1 MKRIRAWLIRI
12 VLVLLI
18 LVIVVASAGIV
29 LVRRTWPEVS
39 GTLTAPGLAAS
50 VTVIRDRWGVPHIY
64 AQNEHDLFFAQGYVH
79 AQDRLWQI
87 EIDRRIA
94 SGTLSEILGS
104 ETVQS
109 DRLLRTVGMRRM
121 AEQTWATL
129 DQDHRAILEAYSAG
143 VNNYID
149 THRNRLP
156 LEFTLLGVDPAPL
169 TPIDM
174 LAWANLLAFHEDL
187 NFKYELWLARFISE
201 LGETRAR
208 QLLPAYADVSPLIIP
223 PKTSGQAGAASFA
236 IPSGVGNYNWLR
248 AASAGAHTGV
258 AGWASDLSGGLN
270 SNNWSISGSRTT
282 SGKPILANDPHLPL
296 ALPFSLYENDLHGGR
311 FNTSGFTFPGIPLV
325 LFGHNQRIAWGIT
338 NTSADVEDA
347 YIEKLDDPQNPTQY
361 EFMGAWR
368 KLEIA
373 PETILV
379 KGEDPVRFNVLLTRH
394 GPIMNDVL
402 KGGSWV
408 EPLTAP
414 DGQPISMHWNLYEGS
429 TNLTGLV
436 AINLASNWGEFR
448 AAVQHWDSI
457 SENFAYADV
466 DGNIGY
472 QMAGRIPIRA
482 PGDQGT
488 VPKPGWTDQYEWRG
502 FIPFDQLPSMLNP
515 QRGFISTA
523 NNRIVSD
530 EYPYWLSN
538 LWDVG
543 YRAKRLD
550 DLLSATSSATIEDMQ
565 RIQADTYSPPAEILR
580 PYLAAVQPQNE
591 VQTRALAAVNAWD
604 LNCTTGAVGPAIYET
619 WFRFLLEDTIRDTY
633 GEVRAENMDDL
644 TINKQ
649 TLMMIKAMADPNDPW
664 FQGANRSRDDLVR
677 RSFGQAV
684 DWLSANYGS
693 DPNQWQWGRMHTVT
707 FTHIPFGLSGI
718 APLERFFNGQTI
730 PTPGCSMSINV
741 AGNWSDWP
749 AVDFGVSMRSIMDL
763 SDWDRSLAVVAPGE
777 SGLPFAP
784 HREDLALL
792 WKDVRYHPMLFSRTA
807 VEQNAED
814 TLTLVSQK

>member
-1 MKRIRAWLIRI
+1 MKRIRTWLIRI
-12 VLVLLI
+12 GLALLI
-18 LVIVVASAGIV
+18 LVVVVVSTGIV
-29 LVRRTWPEVS
+29 LVRRTWPEAS
-39 GTLTAPGLAAS
+39 GTLTAPGLSAS
-50 VTVIRDRWGVPHIY
+50 VTIIRDRWGVPHIY

-79 AQDRLWQI
+79 AQDRLWQM
-87 EIDRRIA
+87 EIDRRI
-94 SGTLSEILGS
+94 SNGTLSEMLGS
-104 ETVQS
+104 ETIQS
-109 DRLLRTVGMRRM
+109 DRLIRTVGLRRM

-129 DQDHRAILEAYSAG
+129 DSEHRAILDAYSAG

-149 THRNRLP
+149 THRDRLP
-156 LEFTLLGVDPAPL
+156 LEFTLLGVNPAPM

-187 NFKYELWLARFISE
+187 NFKYELWLARFIAE

-208 QLLPAYADVSPLIIP
+208 QLLPTYADGAPLIIP
-223 PKTSGQAGAASFA
+223 PKTSGQAGDTSLV
-236 IPSGVGNYNWLR
+236 IPPGVGNYAWLQATR
-248 AASAGAHTGV
+248 AEAPVGV
-258 AGWASDLSGGLN
+258 AGWASGLSGGLN
-270 SNNWSISGSRTT
+270 SNNWSISGSRTK

-311 FNTSGFTFPGIPLV
+311 FNTAGFTFPGIPLV

-347 YIEKLDDPQNPTQY
+347 YIEKLDDAQNPTQY

-368 KLEIA
+368 KLEII

-379 KGEDPVRFNVLLTRH
+379 KGAEPVHFNVLRTRH
-394 GPIMNDVL
+394 GPIMNDTL
-402 KGGSWV
+402 RDGNWV
-408 EPLTAP
+408 EPLVAP
-414 DGQPISMHWNLYEGS
+414 AGQPIAMHWNLYEGS

-436 AINLASNWGEFR
+436 ALNLAANWDEFR

-472 QMAGRIPIRA
+472 QMAGKIPIRA
-482 PGDQGT
+482 PGHQGT
-488 VPKPGWTDQYEWRG
+488 VPAPGWTDQYDWRG

-515 QRGFISTA
+515 QQGFVATA

-530 EYPYWLSN
+530 DYPYWLSN

-543 YRAKRLD
+543 YRAKRLN
-550 DLLSATSSATIEDMQ
+550 DLLSANSSATIEDMQ
-565 RIQADTYSPPAEILR
+565 RIQADSYSPPAEILR
-580 PYLAAVQPQNE
+580 PYLAVVQPQNE
-591 VQTRALAAVNAWD
+591 VQAKALAAVNAWD
-604 LNCTTGAVGPAIYET
+604 LKCTTAAVGPSIYEA
-619 WFRFLLEDTIRDTY
+619 WFRFLLQDTIRDTY
-633 GEVRAENMDDL
+633 GDARADNMDDL

-649 TLMMIKAMADPNDPW
+649 TLMMIKAMADPNSPW

-677 RSFGQAV
+677 RSFGEAV
-684 DWLSANYGS
+684 HSLSANYGS
-693 DPNQWQWGRMHTVT
+693 DPSGWEWGRLHTVT

-730 PTPGCSMSINV
+730 PVPGCSMSINL
-741 AGNWSDWP
+741 AGSWSAWP

-763 SDWDRSLAVVAPGE
+763 GDWDRSVAVVAPGE

-784 HREDLALL
+784 HREDQALL
-792 WKDVRYHPMLFSRTA
+792 WKDVRYHPMLFSRKA

-814 TLTLVSQK
+814 TLTLVAHK